1 MSMKDTLEQIVEA
14 IQAMPVTMGSGLF
27 GKIYEYSRAAVLA
40 VEQLVDVGKVQPDDQ
55 SRKDAA
61 MHIVEAAAKVDE
73 VPFGAAEGES
83 FTFDQVLA
91 VNNDNELVIGTPCV
105 AGATVSATVLGEGK
119 AKKVIVYRYKRKSG
133 YHKKNGHRQAYT
145 QVKIDAINA

>member
-1 MSMKDTLEQIVEA
+1 MNENTTILIALAVAVLVGFALLLLYMKKVIKKDTLEQIVET

-73 VPFGAAEGES
+73 VPFGAAEGEMA
-83 FTFDQVLA
+83 DVCIEANVKQLPR
-91 VNNDNELVIGTPCV
+91 NQ
-105 AGATVSATVLGEGK
+105 
-119 AKKVIVYRYKRKSG
+119 
-133 YHKKNGHRQAYT
+133 QA
-145 QVKIDAINA
+145 

>member
-1 MSMKDTLEQIVEA
+1 MNENTTILIALAVAVLVGFALLLLYMKKVIKKDTLEQIVET

-40 VEQLVDVGKVQPDDQ
+40 VEQLVDVGKVQPDDR

-73 VPFGAAEGES
+73 VPFGAAEGEMA
-83 FTFDQVLA
+83 DVCIEANVKQLPR
-91 VNNDNELVIGTPCV
+91 NQ
-105 AGATVSATVLGEGK
+105 
-119 AKKVIVYRYKRKSG
+119 
-133 YHKKNGHRQAYT
+133 QA
-145 QVKIDAINA
+145 

>member
-1 MSMKDTLEQIVEA
+1 MNENTTILIALAVAVLVGFALLLLYMKKVIKKDTLEQIVET

-73 VPFGAAEGES
+73 VPFGAAEGEMADVCIEAS
-83 FTFDQVLA
+83 VKQLPR
-91 VNNDNELVIGTPCV
+91 NQ
-105 AGATVSATVLGEGK
+105 
-119 AKKVIVYRYKRKSG
+119 
-133 YHKKNGHRQAYT
+133 QA
-145 QVKIDAINA
+145 